1 MKLAAVLAT
10 KGTRVATIPA
20 NVSVAEAVATLAA
33 RNIGALVVTG
43 PDGAVAG
50 IISERDIIR
59 ALAAGQPLRALA
71 VAEVMTSPVVCGAL
85 EDDIEPVL
93 ATMTARHFRHLPV
106 VDGGQLVGLVTT
118 GDLAQALLQSL
129 AGRVETLELRL
140 EAEIEQFGVGR

>member
-10 KGTRVATIPA
+10 RGAHVATIAASAPI
-20 NVSVAEAVATLAA
+20 AEAVTELAA
-33 RNIGALVVTG
+33 RNIGALVVLDG
-43 PDGAVAG
+43 AGAVAG

-59 ALAAGQPLRALA
+59 ALAAGGPVLDLPVADVMTRDVICGTLDDDLETVLA
-71 VAEVMTSPVVCGAL
+71 VMTSG
-85 EDDIEPVL
+85 
-93 ATMTARHFRHLPV
+93 HFRHLPV

-129 AGRVETLELRL
+129 AGRVETLEFRL